1 MAITIDK
8 VDDEGVLPISVIIPL
23 SKKRSDFFNNFV
35 LPLIEA
41 NNPAEIIIND
51 NEGTAPKKRNDGFD
65 KSTQPYVF
73 FCDDDIVLPADH
85 LKKLLLE
92 LKGQEARNIK
102 RLATEQVGYAYSG
115 YHGIVMYPTT
125 HPMRG
130 NFHIRT
136 TQFNAT
142 TLKQGNYISTMS
154 LINSKY
160 FPRFDE
166 SLKRLQDWD
175 VWLTMLKNGLH
186 GVAVFNNEFHA
197 YYLDEG
203 ITSNTNNEKEGLMKI
218 FEKHK
223 LGTW

>member
-1 MAITIDK
+1 MPITIDK
-8 VDDEGVLPISVIIPL
+8 VDDGLPISVIIPL
-23 SKKRSDFFNNFV
+23 SKKRRDFFNNFV

-51 NEGTAPKKRNDGFD
+51 NIGSAPKKRNDGFD

-73 FCDDDIVLPADH
+73 FCDDDILLPADH
-85 LKKLLLE
+85 LENLLKALEKARGNE
-92 LKGQEARNIK
+92 LKSYPSEPSI
-102 RLATEQVGYAYSG
+102 GYAYSG
-115 YHGIVMYPTT
+115 YKGIVLHPES

-130 NFHIRT
+130 NFDIPTRI
-136 TQFNAT
+136 FNPTA
-142 TLKQGNYISTMS
+142 LKSGNYISTMS
-154 LINSKY
+154 LINRDV

-175 VWLTMLKNGLH
+175 LWLTMLKDNTH
-186 GVAVFNNEFHA
+186 GVAVLNNEFYA

-203 ITSNTNNEKEGLMKI
+203 ITSNTNNEREGLMKI

-223 LGTW
+223 IGTW